1 MSSMSDVNMPK
12 LSDTMEEGTV
22 LEWKKQDGDEVHRGE
37 VLAEIESDKAS
48 FEIEAESDGVLHIV
62 VDKGSPVPVGQQI
75 ATIGVEAPQG
85 QEKEAPPDDRRG
97 EERASDEQRAAE
109 SEEGRQPDDQE
120 PGPDQAEEPAEEPAT
135 RSQEEQPEEPP
146 EDRPKEREEE
156 PESEPSRAR
165 TQAPAADKEPEPEP
179 PSDGRGAPRDG
190 LKASPLARRLARET
204 GVDLSSLS
212 GSGPE
217 GRIVKEDVLA
227 AAEKAGGRR
236 PAEPQPS
243 RPQRRA
249 GAEVEVE
256 EPNRMQATIARRMTV
271 SKTSVPH
278 FYVTVEAR
286 VDEAV
291 RMRQQLKEMV
301 PNADR
306 VTMTDMLT
314 RACAIALLRFPEV
327 NASWV
332 DGHFERKRS
341 VNIGLAVPPAQGL
354 GLLVPVV
361 HGVEDKD
368 LVQISIESRQVI
380 ERARSGKPSQ
390 GDLEGGTFSISNLGM
405 YGVDEFSAII
415 NPPESAILAVGAI
428 KDVPVVAE
436 GRLVPGK
443 VMRMTLSVDHRVFYG
458 ATAAQFMAEVK
469 RLIEN
474 PISLVVPPDQSAVR

>member
-1 MSSMSDVNMPK
+1 MPDVNMPK

-22 LEWKKQDGDEVHRGE
+22 LDWKKQDGDQVSKGD

-75 ATIGVEAPQG
+75 ATIGGEAPAR
-85 QEKEAPPDDRRG
+85 KESAPRREESATRAEAG
-97 EERASDEQRAAE
+97 EAKP
-109 SEEGRQPDDQE
+109 GRE
-120 PGPDQAEEPAEEPAT
+120 PGPDKAGRPADEPAASAE
-135 RSQEEQPEEPP
+135 EEPP
-146 EDRPKEREEE
+146 EKAPAE
-156 PESEPSRAR
+156 PEAEAEAPTR
-165 TQAPAADKEPEPEP
+165 TAEAEEAERPAAAEGERQAQAN
-179 PSDGRGAPRDG
+179 GV
-190 LKASPLARRLARET
+190 KASPLARRLARET
-204 GVDLSSLS
+204 GVDLSTLT

-227 AAEKAGGRR
+227 AAERSSGGRATEAPAAR
-236 PAEPQPS
+236 P
-243 RPQRRA
+243 RRRA
-249 GAEVEVE
+249 GQEVEVE
-256 EPNRMQATIARRMTV
+256 EPNRMQATIARRMTA
-271 SKTSVPH
+271 SKTTVPH

-314 RACAIALLRFPEV
+314 RACAIALTRFPEV

-361 HGVEDKD
+361 HDVDQKD

-380 ERARSGKPSQ
+380 ERARSGKPSS

-428 KDVPVVAE
+428 KDAPVVE
-436 GRLVPGK
+436 DGRLVPGK

-469 RLIEN
+469 KLVEN
-474 PISLVVPPDQSAVR
+474 PASLIVPPDA